1 MTESRIR
8 SFEKYF
14 FIFILADH
22 VKLVACKS
30 VRAWLMAT
38 LYFWAEKVGGE
49 CIWWC

>member
-8 SFEKYF
+8 PLRKKY
-14 FIFILADH
+14 ILILADH

-38 LYFWAEKVGGE
+38 LYFWAEKVGGQ